1 MTSLYSE
8 CNNMSPDFFPELL
21 LSSMS
26 NAQKTD
32 LKSDCKHTYNSF
44 VFLGKTTVGAG
55 AFALFVVYL
64 LIPKP
69 HLAPQFA
76 TLSIRFAA
84 TPAQLE
90 PEAGKQK
97 GEISLDD
104 TRDESTIGTILE
116 TEASGSRVSPND
128 VSGGPQT
135 QEDARRTTS
144 SAVSIG
150 PRNSEVESFLEEEL
164 SPQQSKPLRVVLEG
178 PQKEQ
183 EVLTGAP
190 KIQEMG
196 GGIAGRSPVQP
207 TSLEGRGGTVLN
219 QRPLRARPSN
229 QVPISNLQG
238 FGAAQT
244 SRRDEINRSQ
254 ALPERLSGY
263 NQPHLQQKKRGC
275 SPCSTSIVSC
285 CQNFFTGRYKSHVR
299 TLSMSGPPA
308 PSPAPRMHSFAR
320 QSTTNLVPEEQKN
333 SIFPWEH
340 RSTEELVQEF
350 FSKPTEKERDEYYL
364 TTFDKISDSKVNE
377 FDNLID
383 GKREKDKE
391 ATRKRVAEI
400 RKHLAMHKCDLRRD
414 ETILPETDSSNY
426 EAENYKEI
434 VPWQQRLVLKDS
446 TNIKPNNGE
455 DFAKMKSHTSDIT
468 PESVASLKKEL
479 ETCSPKTLT
488 ELEAGQTRALEV
500 ALKRNY
506 LRVLP
511 VIFDG
516 RHHDQ
521 NLQNIVTI
529 LQHGSEC
536 KFSAHKEVAELLEEA
551 YVMVGKKWPTL
562 QDTPITSS
570 LPRNL
575 FSIGKDN
582 VSQSATNPPDIRWI
596 STGTGNKIWNLK
608 VIKESIERHGNRK
621 EGMIF
626 VNQDNSHP
634 NKHYEAY
641 NEVGTYLGVM
651 DKDTMLLYAESIPY
665 EDRFA
670 VPK

>member
-8 CNNMSPDFFPELL
+8 CNNLSPDFFPELL

-32 LKSDCKHTYNSF
+32 LKSDCKYTYNSF
-44 VFLGKTTVGAG
+44 VLLGKTTVGAG

-64 LIPKP
+64 LIPKL

-76 TLSIRFAA
+76 TLSIRSGP
-84 TPAQLE
+84 TSAQLE
-90 PEAGKQK
+90 PEVAPKKQ
-97 GEISLDD
+97 EFPPDF
-104 TRDESTIGTILE
+104 TREESTIGTALE
-116 TEASGSRVSPND
+116 AAGSGSGVVTPNVLKGSQTEDD
-128 VSGGPQT
+128 V
-135 QEDARRTTS
+135 RRTTS

-150 PRNSEVESFLEEEL
+150 PRKSVTESTLGEEL
-164 SPQQSKPLRVVLEG
+164 LPQESGQLGVVLE
-178 PQKEQ
+178 QKAA
-183 EVLTGAP
+183 TGAP
-190 KIQEMG
+190 EVQEMG
-196 GGIAGRSPVQP
+196 RGIAGRSPVQP

-244 SRRDEINRSQ
+244 SKRGEIDRSQ
-254 ALPERLSGY
+254 ALPERSSGY

-285 CQNFFTGRYKSHVR
+285 CQNFFTGRYKSHAR

-308 PSPAPRMHSFAR
+308 TIPAPRMHSFAR
-320 QSTTNLVPEEQKN
+320 QSTTNLVSEEPKN

-350 FSKPTEKERDEYYL
+350 FSKATEKERDEYYL

-391 ATRKRVAEI
+391 AARKRVAEI
-400 RKHLAMHKCDLRRD
+400 RKHLAMHKCDLRKD
-414 ETILPETDSSNY
+414 ETILPETYSSNY

-468 PESVASLKKEL
+468 PESIASLKKEL

-500 ALKRNY
+500 ALKRNH

-511 VIFDG
+511 AIFDG

-529 LQHGSEC
+529 LKHGGEC
-536 KFSAHKEVAELLEEA
+536 KFSARKEVTELLEEA

-562 QDTPITSS
+562 QDTPISSS

-582 VSQSATNPPDIRWI
+582 VSQSVTNPPDIRWI
-596 STGTGNKIWNLK
+596 STSAGNKIWNLK

-641 NEVGTYLGVM
+641 NEVLGVM